1 MKAFIYLSI
10 LLTSLA
16 FTTQLQAANLYAGKA
31 IAEEVCSQCHGIK
44 KTSTGAPFPPLAG
57 RDISYL
63 RQALKDYRNKT
74 RISDIMNNIAGSL
87 SDTDIKNI
95 TAYYSKLKP

>member
-1 MKAFIYLSI
+1 MKTIIYLFV
-10 LLTSLA
+10 LLSTLTFATHSN
-16 FTTQLQAANLYAGKA
+16 AANLYAGKA